1 MNRVVEILAPAGSME
16 CLRAAVAAGA
26 DAVYL
31 GGTRFGARAYAQ
43 NLSEEDMVQA
53 IEYVHIHGRKI
64 YMTVNTLL
72 KDREM
77 KELYAYLLPYYKA
90 GLDGVIVQDIGA
102 VKFIGEHFPEMPV
115 HASTQMTI
123 TNTLG
128 ADFLKQ
134 YGITRVVPARELSL
148 KEIRDMKRQT
158 GLEMECFVHGAL
170 CYCYSG
176 QCLLSS
182 MIGGRSGNRGQ
193 CAQPCRL
200 PYQVDGKKPADL
212 MSLKDLCT
220 IDILPELIDAGIDSF
235 KIEGRMK
242 QPEYVYTVVK
252 MYRKY
257 ADQYL
262 RLQKE
267 GKDKSAYR
275 VSEADK
281 RELIAAYQR
290 RGYCEGYYHQHNGR
304 DMVSLKRP
312 KNGKDGSTE
321 AKPWQDIKVQ
331 EKING
336 ILTLSV
342 GNRAKLTVSCGD
354 ITAECTGQE
363 VQAAQK
369 QPLDPVRIE
378 KQMRKTGNTEF
389 SFDTL
394 KIQTEGNVF
403 LPMQALNELRREGI
417 EELTEKIQMQ
427 YRREESGQAGCGM
440 RKETAEAGIGADY
453 AKETAESGISAD
465 YAKETAGKKNCC
477 ISASVQTKAQLEAA
491 AASGVRC
498 VYLDEE
504 IEFEREDE
512 VEYFLAMP
520 YIFRENTICRY
531 EKMYA
536 EIEQKYDGILI
547 RNWESYVWLKQHA
560 YPKEI
565 RSDYNLYIFNQKA
578 KEELKKQ
585 GIGQGTAPVELNDRE
600 LARLGIEEQAFIAY
614 GYQPVMVSAGCI
626 QKTSASCDGKSGVL
640 TISDRYQKQFAV
652 RRYCR
657 DCYNVMYNSAPLFL
671 ADKAEEIKSLRPAEI
686 RLDFTMEKKEQ
697 VREICKIYADAFM
710 KGRRMEPQIQEYTRG
725 HFKRGVK

>member
-1 MNRVVEILAPAGSME
+1 MNRDVEILAPVGSME

-26 DAVYL
+26 DAIYL
-31 GGTRFGARAYAQ
+31 GGTKFGARAYAQ
-43 NLSEEDMVQA
+43 NLSEEDLVQA

-72 KDREM
+72 KDRELN
-77 KELYAYLLPYYKA
+77 ELYAYLLPYYKA

-102 VKFIGEHFPEMPV
+102 VKFIGEYFPEMPV

-128 ADFLKQ
+128 ADFLKR

-148 KEIRDMKRQT
+148 KEIRDMKKQT

-200 PYQVDGKKPADL
+200 PYQTEGKKPADL

-262 RLQKE
+262 KLQKE
-267 GKDKSAYR
+267 GKGKSSYH
-275 VSEADK
+275 VSGADK
-281 RELIAAYQR
+281 RELLATYQR
-290 RGYCEGYYHQHNGR
+290 RGYCEGYYYQHNGK

-312 KNGKDGSTE
+312 KNGRDGSAE
-321 AKPWQDIKVQ
+321 EKPWQDIKVQ

-354 ITAECTGQE
+354 VTVECIGQE

-369 QPLDPVRIE
+369 QPLDPARIE

-389 SFDTL
+389 TFDNL
-394 KIQTEGNVF
+394 EILIEGNVF

-417 EELTEKIQMQ
+417 EELTEQIQMQ
-427 YRREESGQAGCGM
+427 YRREDAGCGM
-440 RKETAEAGIGADY
+440 KKATAGFDSDADGV
-453 AKETAESGISAD
+453 T
-465 YAKETAGKKNCC
+465 ETAGKKECC
-477 ISASVQTKAQLEAA
+477 ISASVQNKAQLDTAVN
-491 AASGVRC
+491 SKIRYI
-498 VYLDEE
+498 YLEE
-504 IEFEREDE
+504 DVEFEREDG
-512 VEYFLAMP
+512 VQYFLAMP
-520 YIFRENTICRY
+520 YIFRENTIKRY
-531 EKMYA
+531 EKMYT
-536 EIEQKYDGILI
+536 EIEKKYDGILI
-547 RNWESYVWLKQHA
+547 RNWESYAWLKRHEYQ
-560 YPKEI
+560 KEI
-565 RSDYNLYIFNQKA
+565 RSDYNLYIFNRKT
-578 KEELKKQ
+578 KEELRRL
-585 GIGQGTAPVELNDRE
+585 GIARGTASVELNDRE
-600 LARLGIEEQAFIAY
+600 LARIGIEEQVFIAY
-614 GYQPVMVSAGCI
+614 GYQPVMISAGCI
-626 QKTSASCDGKSGVL
+626 QKTSASCDGKGGVL
-640 TISDRYQKQFAV
+640 SISDRYQKKFAV

-671 ADKAEEIKSLRPAEI
+671 ADKAEEVHALAPAEL
-686 RLDFTMEKKEQ
+686 RLDFTTESSGQ
-697 VREICKIYADAFM
+697 VKEICHAYTLAFE
-710 KGRRMEPQIQEYTRG
+710 KGCKTEPPMQDYTRG

>member
-1 MNRVVEILAPAGSME
+1 MNRDVEILAPAGSME

-26 DAVYL
+26 DAIYL
-31 GGTRFGARAYAQ
+31 GGTKFGARAYAQ
-43 NLSEEDMVQA
+43 NLSEEDLVQA

-72 KDREM
+72 KDRELN
-77 KELYAYLLPYYKA
+77 ELYAYLLPYYKA

-102 VKFIGEHFPEMPV
+102 VKFIGEYFPEMPV

-128 ADFLKQ
+128 ADFLKR

-148 KEIRDMKRQT
+148 KEIRDMKKQT

-200 PYQVDGKKPADL
+200 PYQTEGKKPADL

-262 RLQKE
+262 KLQKE
-267 GKDKSAYR
+267 GKGKSSYH

-281 RELIAAYQR
+281 RELLATYQR
-290 RGYCEGYYHQHNGR
+290 RGYCEGYYYQHNGK

-312 KNGKDGSTE
+312 KNGRDGSAE
-321 AKPWQDIKVQ
+321 EKPWQDIKVQ

-354 ITAECTGQE
+354 VTAECIGQE

-369 QPLDPVRIE
+369 QPLDPARIE

-389 SFDTL
+389 TFDNL
-394 KIQTEGNVF
+394 KILVEGNVF
-403 LPMQALNELRREGI
+403 LTMQALNELRREGI
-417 EELTEKIQMQ
+417 EELTEQIQMQ
-427 YRREESGQAGCGM
+427 YRREEAGCGM
-440 RKETAEAGIGADY
+440 KTATAGFDSDADGV
-453 AKETAESGISAD
+453 T
-465 YAKETAGKKNCC
+465 ETAGKKECC
-477 ISASVQTKAQLEAA
+477 ISASVQNKAQLDTVVN
-491 AASGVRC
+491 SKIRYI
-498 VYLDEE
+498 YLEE
-504 IEFEREDE
+504 DVEFEREDG
-512 VEYFLAMP
+512 VQYFLAMP
-520 YIFRENTICRY
+520 YIFRENTIKRY
-531 EKMYA
+531 EKMYT
-536 EIEQKYDGILI
+536 EIEKKYDGILI
-547 RNWESYVWLKQHA
+547 RNWESYAWLKRHEYQ
-560 YPKEI
+560 KEI
-565 RSDYNLYIFNQKA
+565 RSDYNLYIFNRKT
-578 KEELKKQ
+578 KEELRRL
-585 GIGQGTAPVELNDRE
+585 GIARGTASVELNDRE
-600 LARLGIEEQAFIAY
+600 LARIGIEEQVFIAY
-614 GYQPVMVSAGCI
+614 GYQPVMISAGCI
-626 QKTSASCDGKSGVL
+626 QKTSASCDGKGGVL
-640 TISDRYQKQFAV
+640 SISDRYQKKFAV

-671 ADKAEEIKSLRPAEI
+671 ADKAEEVHALAPAEL
-686 RLDFTMEKKEQ
+686 RLDFTTESSGQ
-697 VREICKIYADAFM
+697 VKEICHAYTLAFE
-710 KGRRMEPQIQEYTRG
+710 KGCKTEPPMQDYTRG

>member
-16 CLRAAVAAGA
+16 CLQAAIAAGA

-53 IEYVHIHGRKI
+53 IEYVHIHRRKI

-77 KELYAYLLPYYKA
+77 EELYAYLLPYYRA
-90 GLDGVIVQDIGA
+90 GLDGVIVQDIGV
-102 VKFIGEHFPEMPV
+102 VKYIREHFPKMPV

-128 ADFLKQ
+128 ADHLKQ

-148 KEIRDMKRQT
+148 GEIRDMKRQT

-200 PYQVDGKKPADL
+200 PYQIDGKKPADL

-220 IDILPELIDAGIDSF
+220 IDILPELIDAGVDSF

-257 ADQYL
+257 ADHYL
-262 RLQKE
+262 KLQKE
-267 GKDKSAYR
+267 GKDRLAYR

-281 RELIAAYQR
+281 RELLAAYQR

-304 DMVSLKRP
+304 DMISLKRP
-312 KNGKDGSTE
+312 KNAKDGNTE
-321 AKPWQDIKVQ
+321 EKPWQDIKVQ

-336 ILTLSV
+336 ILTFSV
-342 GNRAKLTVSCGD
+342 GKRAKLTVSCGD
-354 ITAECTGQE
+354 VTVECIGQE

-369 QPLDPVRIE
+369 QPLDPARIE

-389 SFDTL
+389 TFDNL
-394 KIQTEGNVF
+394 EILIEGNVF

-417 EELTEKIQMQ
+417 EELTEQIQMQ
-427 YRREESGQAGCGM
+427 YRREEAGCGM
-440 RKETAEAGIGADY
+440 KTATAGFDSDADGV
-453 AKETAESGISAD
+453 T
-465 YAKETAGKKNCC
+465 ETAGKKECC
-477 ISASVQTKAQLEAA
+477 ISASVQNKAQLDTAVN
-491 AASGVRC
+491 SKIRYI
-498 VYLDEE
+498 YLEE
-504 IEFEREDE
+504 DVEFEREDG
-512 VEYFLAMP
+512 VQYFLAMP
-520 YIFRENTICRY
+520 YIFRENTIKRY
-531 EKMYA
+531 EKMYT
-536 EIEQKYDGILI
+536 EIEKKYDGILI
-547 RNWESYVWLKQHA
+547 RNWESYAWLKRHEYQ
-560 YPKEI
+560 KEI
-565 RSDYNLYIFNQKA
+565 RSDYNLYIFNRKT
-578 KEELKKQ
+578 KEELRRL
-585 GIGQGTAPVELNDRE
+585 GIARGTASVELNDRE
-600 LARLGIEEQAFIAY
+600 LARIGIEEQVFIAY
-614 GYQPVMVSAGCI
+614 GYQPVMISAGCI
-626 QKTSASCDGKSGVL
+626 QKTSASCDGKGGVL
-640 TISDRYQKQFAV
+640 SISDRYQKKFAV

-671 ADKAEEIKSLRPAEI
+671 ADKAEEVHALAPAEL
-686 RLDFTMEKKEQ
+686 RLDFTTESSGQ
-697 VREICKIYADAFM
+697 VKEICHAYTLAFE
-710 KGRRMEPQIQEYTRG
+710 KGCKTEPPMQDYTRG

>member
-1 MNRVVEILAPAGSME
+1 MNRDVEILAPAGSME

-26 DAVYL
+26 DAIYL
-31 GGTRFGARAYAQ
+31 GGTKFGARAYAQ
-43 NLSEEDMVQA
+43 NLSEEDLVQA

-72 KDREM
+72 KDRELN
-77 KELYAYLLPYYKA
+77 ELYAYLLPYYKA

-102 VKFIGEHFPEMPV
+102 VKFIGEYFPEMPV

-128 ADFLKQ
+128 ADFLKR

-148 KEIRDMKRQT
+148 KEIRDMKKQT

-200 PYQVDGKKPADL
+200 PYQTEGKKPADL

-262 RLQKE
+262 KLQKE
-267 GKDKSAYR
+267 GKGKSSYH

-281 RELIAAYQR
+281 RELLATYQR
-290 RGYCEGYYHQHNGR
+290 RGYCEGYYYQHNGK

-312 KNGKDGSTE
+312 KNGRDGSAE
-321 AKPWQDIKVQ
+321 EKPWQDIKVQ

-342 GNRAKLTVSCGD
+342 GNRAKLIVSCGD
-354 ITAECTGQE
+354 VTVECIGQE

-369 QPLDPVRIE
+369 QPLDPARIE

-389 SFDTL
+389 TFDNL
-394 KIQTEGNVF
+394 EILIEGNVF

-417 EELTEKIQMQ
+417 EELTEQIQMQ
-427 YRREESGQAGCGM
+427 YRREEAGCGM
-440 RKETAEAGIGADY
+440 KTATAGFDSDADGV
-453 AKETAESGISAD
+453 T
-465 YAKETAGKKNCC
+465 ETAGKKECC
-477 ISASVQTKAQLEAA
+477 ISASVQNKAQLDTAVN
-491 AASGVRC
+491 SKIRYI
-498 VYLDEE
+498 YLEE
-504 IEFEREDE
+504 DVEFEREDG
-512 VEYFLAMP
+512 VQYFLAMP
-520 YIFRENTICRY
+520 YIFRENTIKRY
-531 EKMYA
+531 EKMYT
-536 EIEQKYDGILI
+536 EIEKKYDGILI
-547 RNWESYVWLKQHA
+547 RNWESYAWLKRHEYQ
-560 YPKEI
+560 KEI
-565 RSDYNLYIFNQKA
+565 RSDYNLYIFNRKT
-578 KEELKKQ
+578 KEELRRL
-585 GIGQGTAPVELNDRE
+585 GIARGTASVELNDRE
-600 LARLGIEEQAFIAY
+600 LARIGIEEQVFIAY
-614 GYQPVMVSAGCI
+614 GYQPVMISAGCI
-626 QKTSASCDGKSGVL
+626 QKTSASCDGKGGVL
-640 TISDRYQKQFAV
+640 SISDRYQKKFAV

-671 ADKAEEIKSLRPAEI
+671 ADKAEEVHALAPAEL
-686 RLDFTMEKKEQ
+686 RLDFTTESSGQ
-697 VREICKIYADAFM
+697 VKEICHAYTLAFE
-710 KGRRMEPQIQEYTRG
+710 KGCKTEPPMQDYTRG

>member
-1 MNRVVEILAPAGSME
+1 MNRDVEILAPAGSME

-26 DAVYL
+26 DAIYL
-31 GGTRFGARAYAQ
+31 GGTKFGARAYAQ
-43 NLSEEDMVQA
+43 NLSEEDLVQA

-72 KDREM
+72 KDRELN
-77 KELYAYLLPYYKA
+77 ELYAYLLPYYKA

-102 VKFIGEHFPEMPV
+102 VKFIGEYFPEMPV

-128 ADFLKQ
+128 ADFLKR

-148 KEIRDMKRQT
+148 KEIRDMKKQT

-200 PYQVDGKKPADL
+200 PYQTEGKKPADL

-262 RLQKE
+262 KLQKE
-267 GKDKSAYR
+267 GKGKSSYH

-281 RELIAAYQR
+281 RELLATYQR
-290 RGYCEGYYHQHNGR
+290 RGYCEGYYYQHNGK

-312 KNGKDGSTE
+312 KNGRDGSAE
-321 AKPWQDIKVQ
+321 EKPWQDIKVQ

-354 ITAECTGQE
+354 VTVECIGQE

-369 QPLDPVRIE
+369 HPLDPARIE

-389 SFDTL
+389 TFDNL
-394 KIQTEGNVF
+394 EILVEGNVF

-417 EELTEKIQMQ
+417 EELTEQIQMQ
-427 YRREESGQAGCGM
+427 YRREEAGCGM
-440 RKETAEAGIGADY
+440 KKATAGFDSDADGV
-453 AKETAESGISAD
+453 T
-465 YAKETAGKKNCC
+465 ETAGKKECC
-477 ISASVQTKAQLEAA
+477 ISASVQNKAQLDTAVN
-491 AASGVRC
+491 SKIRYI
-498 VYLDEE
+498 YLEE
-504 IEFEREDE
+504 DVEFEREDG
-512 VEYFLAMP
+512 VQYFLAMP
-520 YIFRENTICRY
+520 YIFRENTIKRY
-531 EKMYA
+531 EKMYT
-536 EIEQKYDGILI
+536 EIEKKYDGILI
-547 RNWESYVWLKQHA
+547 RNWESYAWLKRHEYQ
-560 YPKEI
+560 KEI
-565 RSDYNLYIFNQKA
+565 RSDYNLYIFNRKT
-578 KEELKKQ
+578 KEELRRL
-585 GIGQGTAPVELNDRE
+585 GIARGTASVELNDRE
-600 LARLGIEEQAFIAY
+600 LARIGIEEQVFIAY
-614 GYQPVMVSAGCI
+614 GYQPVMISAGCI
-626 QKTSASCDGKSGVL
+626 QKTSASCDGKGGVL
-640 TISDRYQKQFAV
+640 SISDRYQKKFAV

-671 ADKAEEIKSLRPAEI
+671 ADKAEEVHALAPAEL
-686 RLDFTMEKKEQ
+686 RLDFTTESSGQ
-697 VREICKIYADAFM
+697 VKEICHAYTLAFE
-710 KGRRMEPQIQEYTRG
+710 KGCKTEPPMQDYTRG

>member
-1 MNRVVEILAPAGSME
+1 MNRDVEILAPAGSME

-26 DAVYL
+26 DAIYL
-31 GGTRFGARAYAQ
+31 GGTKFGARAYAQ
-43 NLSEEDMVQA
+43 NLSEEDLVQA

-72 KDREM
+72 KDRELN
-77 KELYAYLLPYYKA
+77 ELYAYLLPYYKA

-102 VKFIGEHFPEMPV
+102 VKFIGEYFPEMPV

-128 ADFLKQ
+128 ADFLKR

-148 KEIRDMKRQT
+148 KEIRDMKKQT

-200 PYQVDGKKPADL
+200 PYQTEGKKPADL
-212 MSLKDLCT
+212 MSLKDLCK

-262 RLQKE
+262 KLQKE
-267 GKDKSAYR
+267 GKGKSSYH

-281 RELIAAYQR
+281 RELLATYQR
-290 RGYCEGYYHQHNGR
+290 RGYCEGYYYQHNGK

-312 KNGKDGSTE
+312 KNGRDGSAE
-321 AKPWQDIKVQ
+321 EKPWQDIKVQ

-354 ITAECTGQE
+354 VTVECIGQE
-363 VQAAQK
+363 VQEAQK
-369 QPLDPVRIE
+369 QPLDPARIE

-389 SFDTL
+389 TFDNL
-394 KIQTEGNVF
+394 KILVEGNVF
-403 LPMQALNELRREGI
+403 LTMQALNELRREGI
-417 EELTEKIQMQ
+417 EELTEQIQMQ
-427 YRREESGQAGCGM
+427 YRREEAGCGM
-440 RKETAEAGIGADY
+440 KTATAGFDSDADGV
-453 AKETAESGISAD
+453 T
-465 YAKETAGKKNCC
+465 ETAGKKECC
-477 ISASVQTKAQLEAA
+477 ISASVQNKAQLDTVVN
-491 AASGVRC
+491 SKIRYI
-498 VYLDEE
+498 YLEE
-504 IEFEREDE
+504 DVEFEREDG
-512 VEYFLAMP
+512 VQYFLAMP
-520 YIFRENTICRY
+520 YIFRENTIKRY
-531 EKMYA
+531 EKMYT
-536 EIEQKYDGILI
+536 EIEKKYDGILI
-547 RNWESYVWLKQHA
+547 RNWESYAWLKRHEYQ
-560 YPKEI
+560 KEI
-565 RSDYNLYIFNQKA
+565 RSDYNLYIFNRKT
-578 KEELKKQ
+578 KEELRRL
-585 GIGQGTAPVELNDRE
+585 GIARGTASVELNDRE
-600 LARLGIEEQAFIAY
+600 LARIGIEEQVFIAY
-614 GYQPVMVSAGCI
+614 GYQPVMISAGCI
-626 QKTSASCDGKSGVL
+626 QKTSASCDGKGGVL
-640 TISDRYQKQFAV
+640 SISDRYQKKFAV

-671 ADKAEEIKSLRPAEI
+671 ADKAEEVHALAPAEL
-686 RLDFTMEKKEQ
+686 RLDFTTESSGQ
-697 VREICKIYADAFM
+697 VKEICHAYTLAFE
-710 KGRRMEPQIQEYTRG
+710 KGCKTEPPMQDYTRG

>member
-1 MNRVVEILAPAGSME
+1 MNRDVEILAPAGSME

-26 DAVYL
+26 DAIYL
-31 GGTRFGARAYAQ
+31 GGTKFGARAYAQ
-43 NLSEEDMVQA
+43 NLSEEDLVQA

-72 KDREM
+72 KDRELN
-77 KELYAYLLPYYKA
+77 ELYAYLLPYYKA

-102 VKFIGEHFPEMPV
+102 VKFIGEYFPEMPV

-128 ADFLKQ
+128 ADFLKR

-148 KEIRDMKRQT
+148 KEIRDMKKQT

-200 PYQVDGKKPADL
+200 PYQTEGKKPADL

-262 RLQKE
+262 KLQKE
-267 GKDKSAYR
+267 GKGKSSYH

-281 RELIAAYQR
+281 RELLATYQR
-290 RGYCEGYYHQHNGR
+290 RGYCEGYYYQHNGK

-312 KNGKDGSTE
+312 KNGRDGSAE
-321 AKPWQDIKVQ
+321 EKPWQDIKVQ

-354 ITAECTGQE
+354 VTVECIGQE

-369 QPLDPVRIE
+369 QPLDPARIE

-389 SFDTL
+389 TFDNL
-394 KIQTEGNVF
+394 EILIEGNVF

-417 EELTEKIQMQ
+417 EELTEQIQMQ
-427 YRREESGQAGCGM
+427 YRREEAGCGM
-440 RKETAEAGIGADY
+440 KTATAGFDSDADGV
-453 AKETAESGISAD
+453 T
-465 YAKETAGKKNCC
+465 ETAGKKECC
-477 ISASVQTKAQLEAA
+477 ISASVQNKAQLDTVVN
-491 AASGVRC
+491 SKIRYI
-498 VYLDEE
+498 YLEE
-504 IEFEREDE
+504 DVEFEREDG
-512 VEYFLAMP
+512 VQYFLAMP
-520 YIFRENTICRY
+520 YIFRENTIKRY
-531 EKMYA
+531 EKMYT
-536 EIEQKYDGILI
+536 EIEKKYDGILI
-547 RNWESYVWLKQHA
+547 RNWESYAWLKRHEYQ
-560 YPKEI
+560 KEI
-565 RSDYNLYIFNQKA
+565 RSDYNLYIFNRKT
-578 KEELKKQ
+578 KEELRRL
-585 GIGQGTAPVELNDRE
+585 GIARGKSSVELNDRE
-600 LARLGIEEQAFIAY
+600 LARIGIEEQVFIAY
-614 GYQPVMVSAGCI
+614 GYQPVMISAGCI
-626 QKTSASCDGKSGVL
+626 QKTSASCDGKGGVL
-640 TISDRYQKQFAV
+640 SISDRYQKKFAV

-671 ADKAEEIKSLRPAEI
+671 ADKAEEVHALAPAEL
-686 RLDFTMEKKEQ
+686 RLDFTTESSGQ
-697 VREICKIYADAFM
+697 VKEICHAYTLAFE
-710 KGRRMEPQIQEYTRG
+710 KGCKTEPPMQDYTRG

>member
-1 MNRVVEILAPAGSME
+1 MNRDVEILAPAGSME

-26 DAVYL
+26 DAIYL
-31 GGTRFGARAYAQ
+31 GGTKFGARAYAQ
-43 NLSEEDMVQA
+43 NLSEEDLVQA

-72 KDREM
+72 KDRELN
-77 KELYAYLLPYYKA
+77 ELYAYLLPYYKA

-102 VKFIGEHFPEMPV
+102 VKFIGEYFPEMPV

-128 ADFLKQ
+128 ADFLKR

-148 KEIRDMKRQT
+148 KEIRDMKKQT

-200 PYQVDGKKPADL
+200 PYQTEGKKPADL

-262 RLQKE
+262 KLQKE
-267 GKDKSAYR
+267 GKGKSSYH

-281 RELIAAYQR
+281 RELLATYQR
-290 RGYCEGYYHQHNGR
+290 RGYCEGYYYQHNGK

-312 KNGKDGSTE
+312 KNGRDGSAE
-321 AKPWQDIKVQ
+321 EKPWQDIKVQ

-354 ITAECTGQE
+354 VTVECIGQE

-369 QPLDPVRIE
+369 QPLDPARIE

-389 SFDTL
+389 TFDNL
-394 KIQTEGNVF
+394 EILIEGNVF

-417 EELTEKIQMQ
+417 EELTEQIQMQ
-427 YRREESGQAGCGM
+427 YRREEAGCGM
-440 RKETAEAGIGADY
+440 KTATAGFDSDADGV
-453 AKETAESGISAD
+453 T
-465 YAKETAGKKNCC
+465 ETAGKKECC
-477 ISASVQTKAQLEAA
+477 ISASVQNKAQLDTAVN
-491 AASGVRC
+491 SKIRYI
-498 VYLDEE
+498 YLEE
-504 IEFEREDE
+504 DVEFEREDG
-512 VEYFLAMP
+512 VQYFLAMP
-520 YIFRENTICRY
+520 YIFRENTIKRY
-531 EKMYA
+531 EKMYT
-536 EIEQKYDGILI
+536 EIEKKYDGILI
-547 RNWESYVWLKQHA
+547 RNWESYAWLKRHEYQ
-560 YPKEI
+560 KEI
-565 RSDYNLYIFNQKA
+565 RGDYNLYIFNRKT
-578 KEELKKQ
+578 KEELRRL
-585 GIGQGTAPVELNDRE
+585 GIARGTASVELNDRE
-600 LARLGIEEQAFIAY
+600 LARIGIEEQVFIAY
-614 GYQPVMVSAGCI
+614 GYQPVMISAGCI
-626 QKTSASCDGKSGVL
+626 QKTSASCDGKGGVL
-640 TISDRYQKQFAV
+640 SISDRYQKKFAV

-671 ADKAEEIKSLRPAEI
+671 ADKAEEVHALAPAEL
-686 RLDFTMEKKEQ
+686 RLDFTTESSGQ
-697 VREICKIYADAFM
+697 VKEICHAYTLAFE
-710 KGRRMEPQIQEYTRG
+710 KGCKTEPPMQDYTRG

>member
-16 CLRAAVAAGA
+16 CLQAAIAAGA

-53 IEYVHIHGRKI
+53 IEYVHIHRRKI

-77 KELYAYLLPYYKA
+77 EELYAYLLPYYRA

-102 VKFIGEHFPEMPV
+102 VKYIREHFPKMPV

-128 ADFLKQ
+128 ADHLKQ

-148 KEIRDMKRQT
+148 GEIRDMKRQT

-200 PYQVDGKKPADL
+200 PYQIDGKKPADL

-220 IDILPELIDAGIDSF
+220 IDILPELIDAGVDSF

-257 ADQYL
+257 ADHYL
-262 RLQKE
+262 KLQKE
-267 GKDKSAYR
+267 GKDRSAYR
-275 VSEADK
+275 VSEVDK
-281 RELIAAYQR
+281 RELLAAYQR

-304 DMVSLKRP
+304 DMISLKRP
-312 KNGKDGSTE
+312 KNAKDGNTE
-321 AKPWQDIKVQ
+321 EKPWQDIKVQ

-336 ILTLSV
+336 ILTFSV
-342 GNRAKLTVSCGD
+342 GKRAKLTVSYGN
-354 ITAECTGQE
+354 ITVECTGQE
-363 VQAAQK
+363 VQEAQK
-369 QPLDPVRIE
+369 QPLDPKRIE

-389 SFDTL
+389 VFERL
-394 KIQTEGNVF
+394 KIHTEGNVF

-417 EELTEKIQMQ
+417 EELTEQIQMQ
-427 YRREESGQAGCGM
+427 YRREEAGCGM
-440 RKETAEAGIGADY
+440 KKATAGFDSDADGV
-453 AKETAESGISAD
+453 T
-465 YAKETAGKKNCC
+465 ETAGKKECC
-477 ISASVQTKAQLEAA
+477 ISASVQNKAQLDTAVN
-491 AASGVRC
+491 SKIRYI
-498 VYLDEE
+498 YLEE
-504 IEFEREDE
+504 DVEFEREDG
-512 VEYFLAMP
+512 VQYFLAMP
-520 YIFRENTICRY
+520 YIFRENTIKRY
-531 EKMYA
+531 EKMYT
-536 EIEQKYDGILI
+536 EIEKKYDGILI
-547 RNWESYVWLKQHA
+547 RNWESYAWLKRHEYQ
-560 YPKEI
+560 KEI
-565 RSDYNLYIFNQKA
+565 RSDYNLYIFNRKT
-578 KEELKKQ
+578 KEELRRL
-585 GIGQGTAPVELNDRE
+585 GIARGTASVELNDRE
-600 LARLGIEEQAFIAY
+600 LARIGIEEQVFIAY
-614 GYQPVMVSAGCI
+614 GYQPVMISAGCI
-626 QKTSASCDGKSGVL
+626 QKTSASCDGKGGVL
-640 TISDRYQKQFAV
+640 SISDRYQKKFAV

-671 ADKAEEIKSLRPAEI
+671 ADKAEEVHALAPAEL
-686 RLDFTMEKKEQ
+686 RLDFTTESSGQ
-697 VREICKIYADAFM
+697 VKEICHAYTLAFE
-710 KGRRMEPQIQEYTRG
+710 KGCKTEPPMQDYTRG

>member
-1 MNRVVEILAPAGSME
+1 MNRDVEILAPAGSME

-26 DAVYL
+26 DAIYL
-31 GGTRFGARAYAQ
+31 GGTKFGARAYAQ
-43 NLSEEDMVQA
+43 NLSEEDLVQA

-72 KDREM
+72 KDRELN
-77 KELYAYLLPYYKA
+77 ELYAYLLPYYKA

-102 VKFIGEHFPEMPV
+102 VKFIGEYFPEMPV

-128 ADFLKQ
+128 ADFLKR

-148 KEIRDMKRQT
+148 KEIRDMKKQT

-200 PYQVDGKKPADL
+200 PYQTEGKKPADL

-262 RLQKE
+262 KLQKE
-267 GKDKSAYR
+267 GKGKSSYH

-281 RELIAAYQR
+281 RELLATYQR
-290 RGYCEGYYHQHNGR
+290 RGYCEGYYYQHNGK

-312 KNGKDGSTE
+312 KNGRDGSAE
-321 AKPWQDIKVQ
+321 EKPWQGIKVQ

-354 ITAECTGQE
+354 VTVECIGQE

-369 QPLDPVRIE
+369 QPLDPARIE

-389 SFDTL
+389 TFDNL
-394 KIQTEGNVF
+394 EILIEGNVF

-417 EELTEKIQMQ
+417 EELTEQIQMQ
-427 YRREESGQAGCGM
+427 YRREEAGCGM
-440 RKETAEAGIGADY
+440 KTATARFDSDADGV
-453 AKETAESGISAD
+453 T
-465 YAKETAGKKNCC
+465 ETAGKKECC
-477 ISASVQTKAQLEAA
+477 ISASVQNKAQLDTAVN
-491 AASGVRC
+491 SKIRYI
-498 VYLDEE
+498 YLEE
-504 IEFEREDE
+504 DVEFEREDG
-512 VEYFLAMP
+512 VQYFLAMP
-520 YIFRENTICRY
+520 YIFRENTIKRY
-531 EKMYA
+531 EKMYT
-536 EIEQKYDGILI
+536 EIEKKYDGILI
-547 RNWESYVWLKQHA
+547 RNWESYAWLKQHE
-560 YPKEI
+560 YQKEI
-565 RSDYNLYIFNQKA
+565 RSDYNLYIFNRKT
-578 KEELKKQ
+578 KEELRRL
-585 GIGQGTAPVELNDRE
+585 GIARGTASVELNDRE
-600 LARLGIEEQAFIAY
+600 LARIGIEEQVFIAY
-614 GYQPVMVSAGCI
+614 GYQPVMISAGCI
-626 QKTSASCDGKSGVL
+626 QKTSASCDGKGGVL
-640 TISDRYQKQFAV
+640 SISDRYQKKFAV

-671 ADKAEEIKSLRPAEI
+671 ADKAEEVHALAPAEL
-686 RLDFTMEKKEQ
+686 RLDFTTESSGQ
-697 VREICKIYADAFM
+697 VKEICHAYTLAFE
-710 KGRRMEPQIQEYTRG
+710 KGCKTEPPMQDYTRG

>member
-1 MNRVVEILAPAGSME
+1 MNRDVEILAPAGSME

-26 DAVYL
+26 DAIYL
-31 GGTRFGARAYAQ
+31 GGTKFGARAYAQ
-43 NLSEEDMVQA
+43 NLSEEDLVQA

-72 KDREM
+72 KDRELN
-77 KELYAYLLPYYKA
+77 ELYAYLLPYYKA

-102 VKFIGEHFPEMPV
+102 VKFIGEYFPEMPV

-128 ADFLKQ
+128 ADFLKR

-148 KEIRDMKRQT
+148 KEIRDMKKQT

-200 PYQVDGKKPADL
+200 PYQTEGKKPADL

-262 RLQKE
+262 KLQKE
-267 GKDKSAYR
+267 GKGKSSYH

-281 RELIAAYQR
+281 RELLATYQR
-290 RGYCEGYYHQHNGR
+290 RGYCEGYYYQHNGK

-312 KNGKDGSTE
+312 KNGRDGSAE
-321 AKPWQDIKVQ
+321 EKPWQDIKVQ

-354 ITAECTGQE
+354 VIVECIGQE
-363 VQAAQK
+363 VQAALK
-369 QPLDPVRIE
+369 QPLDPARIE

-389 SFDTL
+389 TFDNL
-394 KIQTEGNVF
+394 EILIEGNVF

-417 EELTEKIQMQ
+417 EELTEQIQMQ
-427 YRREESGQAGCGM
+427 YRREEAGCGM
-440 RKETAEAGIGADY
+440 KKATAGFDSDADGV
-453 AKETAESGISAD
+453 T
-465 YAKETAGKKNCC
+465 ETAGKKECC
-477 ISASVQTKAQLEAA
+477 ISASVQNKAQLDTAVN
-491 AASGVRC
+491 SKIRYI
-498 VYLDEE
+498 YLEE
-504 IEFEREDE
+504 DVEFEREDG
-512 VEYFLAMP
+512 VQYFLAMP
-520 YIFRENTICRY
+520 YIFRENTIKRY
-531 EKMYA
+531 EKMYT
-536 EIEQKYDGILI
+536 EIEKKYDGILI
-547 RNWESYVWLKQHA
+547 RNWESYAWLKRHEYQ
-560 YPKEI
+560 KEI
-565 RSDYNLYIFNQKA
+565 RSDYNLYIFNRKT
-578 KEELKKQ
+578 KEELRRL
-585 GIGQGTAPVELNDRE
+585 GIARGTASVELNDRE
-600 LARLGIEEQAFIAY
+600 LARIGIEEQVFIAY
-614 GYQPVMVSAGCI
+614 GYQPVMISAGCI
-626 QKTSASCDGKSGVL
+626 QKTSASCDGKGGVL
-640 TISDRYQKQFAV
+640 SISDRYQKKFAV

-671 ADKAEEIKSLRPAEI
+671 ADKAEEVHALAPAEL
-686 RLDFTMEKKEQ
+686 RLDFTTESSGQ
-697 VREICKIYADAFM
+697 VKEICHAYTLAFE
-710 KGRRMEPQIQEYTRG
+710 KGCKTEPPMQDYTRG

>member
-1 MNRVVEILAPAGSME
+1 MNRDVEILAPAGSME

-26 DAVYL
+26 DAIYL
-31 GGTRFGARAYAQ
+31 GGTKFGARAYAQ
-43 NLSEEDMVQA
+43 NLSEEDLVQA

-72 KDREM
+72 KDRELN
-77 KELYAYLLPYYKA
+77 ELYAYLLPYYKA

-102 VKFIGEHFPEMPV
+102 VKFIGEYFPEMPV

-128 ADFLKQ
+128 ADFLKR

-148 KEIRDMKRQT
+148 KEIRDMKKQT

-200 PYQVDGKKPADL
+200 PYQTEGKKPADL

-262 RLQKE
+262 KLQKE
-267 GKDKSAYR
+267 GKGKSSYH

-281 RELIAAYQR
+281 RELLATYQR
-290 RGYCEGYYHQHNGR
+290 RGYCEGYYYQHNGK

-312 KNGKDGSTE
+312 KNGRDGSAE
-321 AKPWQDIKVQ
+321 EKPWQDIKVQ

-354 ITAECTGQE
+354 VTVECIGQE

-369 QPLDPVRIE
+369 QPLDPARIE

-389 SFDTL
+389 TFDNL
-394 KIQTEGNVF
+394 KILVEGNVF
-403 LPMQALNELRREGI
+403 LTMQALNELRREGI
-417 EELTEKIQMQ
+417 EELTEQIQMQ
-427 YRREESGQAGCGM
+427 YRREEAGCGM
-440 RKETAEAGIGADY
+440 KTATAGFDSDADGV
-453 AKETAESGISAD
+453 T
-465 YAKETAGKKNCC
+465 ETAGKKECC
-477 ISASVQTKAQLEAA
+477 ISASVQNKAQLDTAVN
-491 AASGVRC
+491 SKIRYI
-498 VYLDEE
+498 YLEE
-504 IEFEREDE
+504 DVEFEREDG
-512 VEYFLAMP
+512 VQYFLAMP
-520 YIFRENTICRY
+520 YIFRENTIKRY
-531 EKMYA
+531 EKMYT
-536 EIEQKYDGILI
+536 EIEKKYDGILI
-547 RNWESYVWLKQHA
+547 RNWESYAWLKQHE
-560 YPKEI
+560 YQKEI
-565 RSDYNLYIFNQKA
+565 RSDYNLYIFNRKT
-578 KEELKKQ
+578 KEELRRL
-585 GIGQGTAPVELNDRE
+585 GIARGTASVELNDRE
-600 LARLGIEEQAFIAY
+600 LARIGIEEQVFIAY
-614 GYQPVMVSAGCI
+614 GYQPVMISAGCI
-626 QKTSASCDGKSGVL
+626 QKTSASCDGKGGVL
-640 TISDRYQKQFAV
+640 SISDRYQKKFAV

-671 ADKAEEIKSLRPAEI
+671 ADKAEEVHALAPAEL
-686 RLDFTMEKKEQ
+686 RLDFTTESSGQ
-697 VREICKIYADAFM
+697 VKEICHAYTLAFE
-710 KGRRMEPQIQEYTRG
+710 KGCKTEPPMQDYTRG

>member
-16 CLRAAVAAGA
+16 CLRAAIAAGA

-43 NLSEEDMVQA
+43 NLSEEDMVRA

-77 KELYAYLLPYYKA
+77 EELYAYLLPYYRA

-102 VKFIGEHFPEMPV
+102 VKFIREHFPKMPV

-128 ADFLKQ
+128 ADHLKQ

-148 KEIRDMKRQT
+148 GEIRDMKRQT

-200 PYQVDGKKPADL
+200 PYQMDGKKPADL

-220 IDILPELIDAGIDSF
+220 IDILPELIDAGVDSF

-252 MYRKY
+252 MYRRY
-257 ADQYL
+257 ADRYL
-262 RLQKE
+262 ELQKE
-267 GKDKSAYR
+267 GKDRAAYR

-281 RELIAAYQR
+281 RELLAAYQR
-290 RGYCEGYYHQHNGR
+290 RGYCEGYYHQLNGR
-304 DMVSLKRP
+304 DMISLKRP
-312 KNGKDGSTE
+312 KNAKDGNTE
-321 AKPWQDIKVQ
+321 EKPWQDIKVQ

-354 ITAECTGQE
+354 VTVECIGQE

-369 QPLDPVRIE
+369 QPLDPARIE

-389 SFDTL
+389 TFDNL
-394 KIQTEGNVF
+394 EILIEGNVF

-417 EELTEKIQMQ
+417 EELTEQIQMQ
-427 YRREESGQAGCGM
+427 YRREEAGCGM
-440 RKETAEAGIGADY
+440 KTATAGFDSDADGV
-453 AKETAESGISAD
+453 T
-465 YAKETAGKKNCC
+465 ETAGKKECC
-477 ISASVQTKAQLEAA
+477 ISASVQNKAQLDTAVN
-491 AASGVRC
+491 SKIRYI
-498 VYLDEE
+498 YLEE
-504 IEFEREDE
+504 DVEFEREDG
-512 VEYFLAMP
+512 VQYFLAMP
-520 YIFRENTICRY
+520 YIFRENTIKRY
-531 EKMYA
+531 EKMYT
-536 EIEQKYDGILI
+536 EIEKKYDGILI
-547 RNWESYVWLKQHA
+547 RNWESYAWLKRHEYQ
-560 YPKEI
+560 KEI
-565 RSDYNLYIFNQKA
+565 RSDYNLYIFNRKT
-578 KEELKKQ
+578 KEELRRL
-585 GIGQGTAPVELNDRE
+585 GIVRGTASVELNDRE
-600 LARLGIEEQAFIAY
+600 LARIGIEEQVFIAY
-614 GYQPVMVSAGCI
+614 GYQPVMISAGCI
-626 QKTSASCDGKSGVL
+626 QKTSASCDGKGGVL
-640 TISDRYQKQFAV
+640 SISDRYQKKFAV

-671 ADKAEEIKSLRPAEI
+671 ADKAEEVHALAPAEL
-686 RLDFTMEKKEQ
+686 RLDFTTESSGQ
-697 VREICKIYADAFM
+697 VKEICHAYTLAFE
-710 KGRRMEPQIQEYTRG
+710 KGCKTEPPMQDYTRG

>member
-1 MNRVVEILAPAGSME
+1 MNRDVEILAPAGSME

-26 DAVYL
+26 DAIYL
-31 GGTRFGARAYAQ
+31 GGTKFGARAYAQ
-43 NLSEEDMVQA
+43 NLSEEDLVQA

-72 KDREM
+72 KDRELN
-77 KELYAYLLPYYKA
+77 ELYAYLLPYYKA

-102 VKFIGEHFPEMPV
+102 VKFIGEYFPEMPV

-128 ADFLKQ
+128 ADFLKR

-148 KEIRDMKRQT
+148 KEIRDMKKQT

-200 PYQVDGKKPADL
+200 PYQTEGKKPADL

-262 RLQKE
+262 KLQKE
-267 GKDKSAYR
+267 GKGKSSYH

-281 RELIAAYQR
+281 RELLATYQR
-290 RGYCEGYYHQHNGR
+290 RGYCEGYYYQHNGK

-312 KNGKDGSTE
+312 KNGRDGSAE
-321 AKPWQDIKVQ
+321 EKPWQDIKVQ

-354 ITAECTGQE
+354 VTVECIGQE

-369 QPLDPVRIE
+369 QPLDPARIE

-389 SFDTL
+389 TFDNL
-394 KIQTEGNVF
+394 EILIEGNVF

-417 EELTEKIQMQ
+417 EELTEQIQMQ
-427 YRREESGQAGCGM
+427 YRREEAGCGM
-440 RKETAEAGIGADY
+440 KKETAGFDSDADGV
-453 AKETAESGISAD
+453 T
-465 YAKETAGKKNCC
+465 ETAGKKECC
-477 ISASVQTKAQLEAA
+477 ISASVQNKAQLDTVVN
-491 AASGVRC
+491 SKIRYI
-498 VYLDEE
+498 YLEE
-504 IEFEREDE
+504 DVEFEREDG
-512 VEYFLAMP
+512 VQYFLAMP
-520 YIFRENTICRY
+520 YIFRENTIKRY
-531 EKMYA
+531 EKMYT
-536 EIEQKYDGILI
+536 EIEKKYDGILI
-547 RNWESYVWLKQHA
+547 RNWESYAWLKRHEYQ
-560 YPKEI
+560 KEI
-565 RSDYNLYIFNQKA
+565 RSDYNLYIFNRKT
-578 KEELKKQ
+578 KEELRRL
-585 GIGQGTAPVELNDRE
+585 GIARGTASVELNDRE
-600 LARLGIEEQAFIAY
+600 LARIGIEEQVFIAY
-614 GYQPVMVSAGCI
+614 GYQPVMISAGCI
-626 QKTSASCDGKSGVL
+626 QKTSASCDGKGGVL
-640 TISDRYQKQFAV
+640 SISDRYQKKFAV

-671 ADKAEEIKSLRPAEI
+671 ADKAEEVHALAPAEL
-686 RLDFTMEKKEQ
+686 RLDFTTESSGQ
-697 VREICKIYADAFM
+697 VKEICHAYTLAFE
-710 KGRRMEPQIQEYTRG
+710 KGCKTEPPMQDYTRG